1 MSDYTEENEEQ
12 TEPRNTEEAAID
24 MRANMGAV
32 KLSFR
37 WVGTQKKLSDNQMQQ
52 AASSFNA
59 TTDLVTASKRLFD
72 TKRESYRALTTLKSQ
87 ATSYWRAMTLPFPQ
101 DGVRLIKQN
110 EVEQFEEKM
119 SDFQERLGQAASNLQ
134 LEYEEIKQSAREK
147 LGDLYNP
154 NDYPASLENMFA
166 ISWEYPSIDAPD
178 YLLRYNPSLYRQ
190 EQKRVQEKFETA
202 VLMAE
207 NAFAEKLEELVDHLI
222 ERLTDTTE
230 GGAKRFHKSVIEN
243 FKEFYDNF
251 RHMNVNSNQE
261 LEQLIKRAADIA
273 AGVDVASLRDRRDI
287 RQNLTAQMS
296 TVKSAL
302 SQLMVDAPSRR
313 VVPMTNPV

>member
-1 MSDYTEENEEQ
+1 MSENIEQNEEQ
-12 TEPRNTEEAAID
+12 ITPQSTEEAAVD

-59 TTDLVTASKRLFD
+59 TADLVTASKRLFD

-101 DGVRLIKQN
+101 DGLRLIKQN
-110 EVEQFEEKM
+110 EVEKFEEKM
-119 SDFQERLGQAASNLQ
+119 RDFQERLAQAASNLQ
-134 LEYEEIKQSAREK
+134 LEYEEIKQNAREK

-222 ERLTDTTE
+222 ERLTDSTD
-230 GGAKRFHKSVIEN
+230 GGVKVFRKSAVEN
-243 FKEFYDNF
+243 FKEFYENF

-261 LEQLIKRAADIA
+261 LERLIKRAADIT
-273 AGVDVASLRDRRDI
+273 AGVDVKALRDRRDL
-287 RQNLTAQMS
+287 RQNLTTQMS
-296 TVKSAL
+296 SVKSAL
-302 SQLMVDAPSRR
+302 NQLITDAPARR
-313 VVPMTNPV
+313 VVPMTTPV